1 MIKYVGMKTNK
12 YKMED
17 VPKRAIQ
24 LVSAYI
30 ANPKTRHDN
39 YEELV
44 SMWNKISTMVNY
56 PE

>member
-12 YKMED
+12 HKMED